1 MSEEKKT
8 HPEHKYSVTFV
19 SKVGT
24 SSWKKSIHIK
34 STVQECT
41 VDVSNCYRW
50 MSNIGNRKGS
60 DFAFRVGEDL
70 EVGDQQQ
77 IYGNLGGV
85 RGE

>member
-1 MSEEKKT
+1 MNSIFG
-8 HPEHKYSVTFV
+8 HP
-19 SKVGT
+19 G
-24 SSWKKSIHIK
+24 
-34 STVQECT
+34 
-41 VDVSNCYRW
+41 DVNNCYRW

-85 RGE
+85 RGERWGFHAEEEQDMNERKVFFSNLESF